1 MADKRTLKVTAGQAA
16 FAITGTGNATISIY
30 DALHSS
36 QTIDAGNVQLT
47 LTDIAYDVG
56 NSANIKRG
64 GDLVFACNAG
74 QNELNLS
81 DSLGAVLNHNSN
93 ANVEIVLG
101 ATEGT
106 IIVQFSKVAGY
117 NVTDRQNQGPGSL

>member
-1 MADKRTLKVTAGQAA
+1 MADKRILKVTAAQAA

-56 NSANIKRG
+56 NSANIKRNG
-64 GDLVFACNAG
+64 NLVFACNAG
-74 QNELNLS
+74 ANELNLS
-81 DSLGAVLNHNSN
+81 DSFGAVLNHNSGS
-93 ANVEIVLG
+93 NVEIVLG

-106 IIVQFSKVAGY
+106 FILQFSKVAGY
-117 NVTDRQNQGPGSL
+117 NVVNRQNQGPGSL

>member
-1 MADKRTLKVTAGQAA
+1 MADKRTLKVTAAQAA

-30 DALHSS
+30 DALHST

-56 NSANIKRG
+56 NLANIKRSG
-64 GDLVFACNAG
+64 NIVFACNAG
-74 QNELNLS
+74 ANELNLS
-81 DSLGAVLNHNSN
+81 DSFGAVLNHNSG
-93 ANVEIVLG
+93 ANVEINLG

-106 IIVQFSKVAGY
+106 ILVQFSKVAGY
-117 NVTDRQNQGPGSL
+117 NVADRQNQGPGSL